1 MDRYHAFAEL
11 IHEYIAECLP
21 LADAVTAAL
30 LDVERRWRAG
40 DRDAREL
47 ASLKGRLHTLKGNS
61 AMMGL
66 RPMQAVAHALEDL
79 CARLLADPNACT
91 DDAAALLVE
100 GGGLLSDLIR
110 AARESDDSTA
120 ADVYVARVRAGG
132 ERPAHGDTPL
142 AADPPPPPLRLD
154 RRRSERRVGDA
165 AATIRVDFR
174 QLDTLLEIFG
184 EAMIEQSGLPDVH
197 RRLRA
202 ILGNCDEL
210 AELDRVIG
218 AVGATMK
225 RLEGALMQTRLL
237 PISTV
242 FGRYARMVR
251 DVARDERKGVR
262 LVTAGGDTLLDKT
275 ILDRLGEPL
284 VHLLTNAV
292 VHGVESEAERR
303 RLGKPAEATLTLRA
317 STVADRA
324 VVIVADDGR
333 GLDTARILEKARAL
347 NLEVRSEAPE
357 DVHQLIFV
365 QGFSTADQVTEL
377 AGRGVGLDAAAAA
390 IHGLGGSIEV
400 RSVPGE
406 GTAFAL
412 SLPLTLAIVRSL
424 IVEVDRER
432 FAVPLSHVAET
443 SRVEPAAIHDVAG
456 RGVLMWR
463 GSAVGVSD
471 GGTILG
477 TAPCKGQRN
486 YCVVLFAGARRRALL
501 VDRLVGHQDVVVKGL
516 DPALG
521 RPQLVS
527 GPTILGAGRV
537 ACILDA
543 AGLVAREA
551 A

>member
-1 MDRYHAFAEL
+1 MDRDHVFAEL
-11 IHEYIAECLP
+11 ISEYIAECLP
-21 LADAVTAAL
+21 LAEGVTGAL
-30 LDVERRWRAG
+30 LDLERRWRMG
-40 DRDAREL
+40 DRDPGEL
-47 ASLKGRLHTLKGNS
+47 ASLKGRLHTIKGNS

-66 RPMQAVAHALEDL
+66 RPMQTVAHALEDL
-79 CARLLADPNACT
+79 CARLAADTGART
-91 DDAAALLVE
+91 DDNAALLVE

-110 AARESDDSTA
+110 AARESDDATA
-120 ADVYVARVRAGG
+120 AEVYVARVRAALDAGG
-132 ERPAHGDTPL
+132 AGAETA
-142 AADPPPPPLRLD
+142 PPPLRLE
-154 RRRSERRVGDA
+154 RRRTERRTGTDA
-165 AATIRVDFR
+165 GGTIRVDFR
-174 QLDTLLEIFG
+174 QLDALLEIFG

-202 ILGNCDEL
+202 ILGHCDEL
-210 AELDRVIG
+210 AELDRIIG
-218 AVGATMK
+218 AVEATMK

-237 PISTV
+237 PIATV
-242 FGRYARMVR
+242 FARYARMVR
-251 DVARDERKGVR
+251 DVAKEERKPVR
-262 LVTAGGDTLLDKT
+262 LVTEGGDTLLDKT

-292 VHGVESEAERR
+292 VHGVEPEAERR
-303 RLGKPAEATLTLRA
+303 RRGKPVEATLTLRA
-317 STVADRA
+317 ATVADRA
-324 VVIVADDGR
+324 VVVVADDGR
-333 GLDTARILEKARAL
+333 GLDTDRIRARA
-347 NLEVRSEAPE
+347 ESFGMDVRGASDA
-357 DVHQLIFV
+357 DVHQLIFL
-365 QGFSTADQVTEL
+365 QGLSTADQVTEL

-390 IHGLGGSIEV
+390 IHGLGGSIEA

-406 GTAFAL
+406 GTAFVL

-443 SRVEPAAIHDVAG
+443 SRVEPDAVHEVAG
-456 RGVLMWR
+456 RGMLMWR
-463 GSAVGVSD
+463 GSAVGVAD
-471 GGTILG
+471 GGALLG
-477 TAPCKGQRN
+477 TASGTRPAARD

-527 GPTILGAGRV
+527 GTTILGDGRV

>member
-1 MDRYHAFAEL
+1 MDRDHVFAEL
-11 IHEYIAECLP
+11 IAEYIAECLP
-21 LADAVTAAL
+21 LAEGVTGAL
-30 LDVERRWRAG
+30 IELERRWRAG
-40 DRDAREL
+40 DRDAGEL
-47 ASLKGRLHTLKGNS
+47 VALKGRLHTVKGNS

-79 CARLLADPNACT
+79 CARLAT
-91 DDAAALLVE
+91 DAAARSDDHAALLVE
-100 GGGLLSDLIR
+100 GGALLTDLIR
-110 AARESDDSTA
+110 VARESDDATA
-120 ADVYVARVRAGG
+120 ADVYVARVRGALDAAT
-132 ERPAHGDTPL
+132 PATEP
-142 AADPPPPPLRLD
+142 APSPLRLE
-154 RRRSERRVGDA
+154 RRRAERRNGSDA
-165 AATIRVDFR
+165 GGTIRVDFR
-174 QLDTLLEIFG
+174 QLDALLEIFG

-202 ILGNCDEL
+202 ILGHCDEL

-218 AVGATMK
+218 AVAATMK

-251 DVARDERKGVR
+251 DVAREERKPIR
-262 LVTAGGDTLLDKT
+262 LVTEGGDTLLDKT

-284 VHLLTNAV
+284 VHLLSNAV
-292 VHGVESEAERR
+292 VHGVEPEAERR

-317 STVADRA
+317 ATVADRA
-324 VVIVADDGR
+324 VVVVADDGR
-333 GLDTARILEKARAL
+333 GLDTDRIRAKA
-347 NLEVRSEAPE
+347 EAFGME
-357 DVHQLIFV
+357 LHAAGDAEVHQLIFL
-365 QGFSTADQVTEL
+365 QGLSTVDQVTEL

-406 GTAFAL
+406 GTAFVL

-443 SRVEPAAIHDVAG
+443 SRVEPAAVHDIAG

-463 GSAVGVSD
+463 GTAVGVAD
-471 GGTILG
+471 GGVLLG
-477 TAPCKGQRN
+477 TGRASARD

-501 VDRLVGHQDVVVKGL
+501 VDRLVGHQDVVVKSL

-521 RPQLVS
+521 RPHLVS
-527 GPTILGAGRV
+527 GTTILGDGRV

>member
-1 MDRYHAFAEL
+1 MDRDHAFAEL
-11 IHEYIAECLP
+11 MHEYIAECLP
-21 LADAVTAAL
+21 LAEGVAEAL
-30 LDVERRWRAG
+30 LAVERQWRAG
-40 DRDAREL
+40 DRDAGDL
-47 ASLKGRLHTLKGNS
+47 GALKGRLHTVKGNS

-66 RPMQAVAHALEDL
+66 RPMQMVAHALEDL
-79 CARLLADPNACT
+79 CARLLADPSARSEE
-91 DDAAALLVE
+91 AAALLVE
-100 GGGLLSDLIR
+100 GGGLLADLIR
-110 AARESDDSTA
+110 GALESDGAAA
-120 ADVYVARVRAGG
+120 ADAFVAHIRSRAQAQ
-132 ERPAHGDTPL
+132 PAEAP
-142 AADPPPPPLRLD
+142 APAPLRLERRRTD
-154 RRRSERRVGDA
+154 RRAGTDA
-165 AATIRVDFR
+165 GGTIRVDFR

-184 EAMIEQSGLPDVH
+184 EATIEQSGLPDVH

-202 ILGNCDEL
+202 ILGHCDEL

-251 DVARDERKGVR
+251 DVARDERKPIR
-262 LVTAGGDTLLDKT
+262 LVTEGGDTLLDKT

-292 VHGVESEAERR
+292 VHGVEPEAERR
-303 RLGKPAEATLTLRA
+303 RLGKAAEATLTLRA
-317 STVADRA
+317 ATVADRA
-324 VVIVADDGR
+324 VVVVADDGQ
-333 GLDTARILEKARAL
+333 GLDTARILAKAQAQGL
-347 NLEVRSEAPE
+347 DVRSEAAD

-365 QGFSTADQVTEL
+365 QGFSTTERVTEL
-377 AGRGVGLDAAAAA
+377 AGRGVGLDAAATA

-406 GTAFAL
+406 GTAFLL

-424 IVEVDRER
+424 IVEVDCER
-432 FAVPLSHVAET
+432 FAVPLSHVADT
-443 SRVEPAAIHDVAG
+443 SRVEPGALHEIGG
-456 RGVLMWR
+456 RDVLMWR
-463 GSAVGVSD
+463 GSTVGVAD
-471 GGTILG
+471 GGALLG
-477 TAPCKGQRN
+477 TAQSPGKRDS
-486 YCVVLFAGARRRALL
+486 CVVLFAGARRRALL

-516 DPALG
+516 DPSLG

-527 GPTILGAGRV
+527 GTTILGDGRV

-543 AGLVAREA
+543 AGVVAREA

>member
-1 MDRYHAFAEL
+1 MDRDHAFAEL
-11 IHEYIAECLP
+11 MHEYIAECLP
-21 LADAVTAAL
+21 LAEGVAEAL
-30 LDVERRWRAG
+30 LAVERQWRAG
-40 DRDAREL
+40 DRDAGDL
-47 ASLKGRLHTLKGNS
+47 GALKGRLHTLKGNS

-66 RPMQAVAHALEDL
+66 RPMQMVAHALEDL
-79 CARLLADPNACT
+79 CARLLADPSARGEE
-91 DDAAALLVE
+91 AAALLVE
-100 GGGLLSDLIR
+100 GGGLLADLIR
-110 AARESDDSTA
+110 GALESDGAAA
-120 ADVYVARVRAGG
+120 ADTYVAHVRSSA
-132 ERPAHGDTPL
+132 PAQP
-142 AADPPPPPLRLD
+142 AEAPAPAPLRLERRRTD
-154 RRRSERRVGDA
+154 RRAGTDA
-165 AATIRVDFR
+165 GGTIRVDFR

-202 ILGNCDEL
+202 ILGHCDEL

-218 AVGATMK
+218 TVGATMK

-251 DVARDERKGVR
+251 DVARDERKLIR
-262 LVTAGGDTLLDKT
+262 LVTEGGDTLLDKT

-292 VHGVESEAERR
+292 VHGVEPEAERR
-303 RLGKPAEATLTLRA
+303 RVGKPAEATLTLRA
-317 STVADRA
+317 ATVADRA
-324 VVIVADDGR
+324 VVVVADDGR
-333 GLDTARILEKARAL
+333 GLDTARILAKGQAQGL
-347 NLEVRSEAPE
+347 DLRSESAD

-365 QGFSTADQVTEL
+365 QGFSTAERVTEL

-390 IHGLGGSIEV
+390 IHALGGSIEV
-400 RSVPGE
+400 KSAPGE
-406 GTAFAL
+406 GTAFVL

-424 IVEVDRER
+424 IVEVDCER

-443 SRVEPAAIHDVAG
+443 SRVEPGAVHEIGG

-463 GSAVGVSD
+463 GSTVGVAD
-471 GGTILG
+471 GGALLG
-477 TAPCKGQRN
+477 TAQRPGARA

-527 GPTILGAGRV
+527 GTTILGDGRV

-543 AGLVAREA
+543 AGVVAREA

>member
-1 MDRYHAFAEL
+1 MDRDHAFAEL
-11 IHEYIAECLP
+11 MHEYIAECLP
-21 LADAVTAAL
+21 LAEGVAEAL
-30 LDVERRWRAG
+30 LAVERQWRAG
-40 DRDAREL
+40 DRDAGDL
-47 ASLKGRLHTLKGNS
+47 GALKGRLHTVKGNS

-66 RPMQAVAHALEDL
+66 RPMQMVAHALEDL
-79 CARLLADPNACT
+79 CARLLADPSARSEE
-91 DDAAALLVE
+91 AAALLVE
-100 GGGLLSDLIR
+100 GGGLLADLIR
-110 AARESDDSTA
+110 GALESDGAAA
-120 ADVYVARVRAGG
+120 ADAFVAHIRSRAQAQ
-132 ERPAHGDTPL
+132 PAEAP
-142 AADPPPPPLRLD
+142 APAPLRLERRRTD
-154 RRRSERRVGDA
+154 RRAGTDA
-165 AATIRVDFR
+165 GGTIRVDFR

-184 EAMIEQSGLPDVH
+184 EATIEQSGLPDVH

-202 ILGNCDEL
+202 ILGHCDEL

-251 DVARDERKGVR
+251 DVARDERKPIR
-262 LVTAGGDTLLDKT
+262 LVTEGGDTLLDKT

-292 VHGVESEAERR
+292 VHGVEPEAERR
-303 RLGKPAEATLTLRA
+303 RLGKAAEATLTLRA
-317 STVADRA
+317 ATVADRA
-324 VVIVADDGR
+324 VVVVADDGQ
-333 GLDTARILEKARAL
+333 GLDTARILAKAQAQGL
-347 NLEVRSEAPE
+347 DVRSEAAD

-365 QGFSTADQVTEL
+365 QGFSTTERVTEL
-377 AGRGVGLDAAAAA
+377 AGRGVGLDAAATA

-406 GTAFAL
+406 GTAFLL

-424 IVEVDRER
+424 IVEVDCER
-432 FAVPLSHVAET
+432 FAVPLSHVADT
-443 SRVEPAAIHDVAG
+443 SRVEPGALHEIGG
-456 RGVLMWR
+456 RDVLMWR
-463 GSAVGVSD
+463 GSTVGVAD
-471 GGTILG
+471 GGALLG
-477 TAPCKGQRN
+477 TAQSPGKRD

-516 DPALG
+516 DPSLG

-527 GPTILGAGRV
+527 GTTILGDGRV

-543 AGLVAREA
+543 AGVVAREA

>member
-1 MDRYHAFAEL
+1 MDRDHAFAEL
-11 IHEYIAECLP
+11 VHEYIAECLP
-21 LADAVTAAL
+21 LAEAVTEAL
-30 LDVERRWRAG
+30 LEIERQWREGHRDAG
-40 DRDAREL
+40 DLGA
-47 ASLKGRLHTLKGNS
+47 LKGRLHTLKGNS

-66 RPMQAVAHALEDL
+66 RPMQTVAHALEDL
-79 CARLLADPNACT
+79 CARLVADPAARS
-91 DDAAALLVE
+91 DEAAALLVE

-110 AARESDDSTA
+110 AARESDDGTA
-120 ADVYVARVRAGG
+120 AEVYVARVRA
-132 ERPAHGDTPL
+132 
-142 AADPPPPPLRLD
+142 AADAHAAVAPEPALRLE
-154 RRRSERRVGDA
+154 RRRTERRTGSDA
-165 AATIRVDFR
+165 AGTIRVDFR

-202 ILGNCDEL
+202 ILGQCDEL

-218 AVGATMK
+218 SVGATMK
-225 RLEGALMQTRLL
+225 RLESALMETRLL

-251 DVARDERKGVR
+251 DVARDQRKPVR
-262 LVTAGGDTLLDKT
+262 MVTEGGDTLLDKT

-292 VHGVESEAERR
+292 VHGLEPEADRR
-303 RLGKPAEATLTLRA
+303 RLGKPPEGTLTLRA

-333 GLDTARILEKARAL
+333 GLDTTRIQMKAHAL
-347 NLEVRSEAPE
+347 GMEVRS
-357 DVHQLIFV
+357 DVPDDLHQLIFV
-365 QGFSTADQVTEL
+365 PGFSTADQVTEL

-390 IHGLGGSIEV
+390 IHAIGGSIEV
-400 RSVPGE
+400 RSVAGE
-406 GTAFAL
+406 GTAFVL

-443 SRVEPAAIHDVAG
+443 SRVQTAALHQVGG

-463 GSAVGVSD
+463 GSAVSVAD
-471 GGTILG
+471 GGALLG
-477 TAPCKGQRN
+477 TAQRPGARD
-486 YCVVLFAGARRRALL
+486 YCVVLFAGARQRALL
-501 VDRLVGHQDVVVKGL
+501 VDRLIGHQDVVVKGL

-521 RPQLVS
+521 RPHLVS
-527 GPTILGAGRV
+527 GTTILGDGRV

-543 AGLVAREA
+543 AGVVAREA

>member
-1 MDRYHAFAEL
+1 MDRDHAFAEL

-21 LADAVTAAL
+21 LAEGVTEAL
-30 LDVERRWRAG
+30 LEIERQWRDG
-40 DRDAREL
+40 HRDAGEL
-47 ASLKGRLHTLKGNS
+47 GALKGRLHTLKGNS

-79 CARLLADPNACT
+79 CARLVADPVARS
-91 DDAAALLVE
+91 DEAAALLIE

-110 AARESDDSTA
+110 AARESDDGTA
-120 ADVYVARVRAGG
+120 AEVYVARVRA
-132 ERPAHGDTPL
+132 
-142 AADPPPPPLRLD
+142 AADAHPASPEPALRLE
-154 RRRSERRVGDA
+154 RRRTERRTPSDA
-165 AATIRVDFR
+165 GGTIRVDFR

-202 ILGNCDEL
+202 ILGQCDEL
-210 AELDRVIG
+210 AEFDRVIG
-218 AVGATMK
+218 SVSATMK

-251 DVARDERKGVR
+251 DVARDQRKPVR
-262 LVTAGGDTLLDKT
+262 MVTEGGDTLLDKT

-292 VHGVESEAERR
+292 VHGLEPEADRR
-303 RLGKPAEATLTLRA
+303 RLGKPAEGTLTLRA

-333 GLDTARILEKARAL
+333 GLDTARIHTKAHAL
-347 NLEVRSEAPE
+347 GMDVRSDAP
-357 DVHQLIFV
+357 DDLHQLIFV
-365 QGFSTADQVTEL
+365 PGFSTADQVTEL

-390 IHGLGGSIEV
+390 IHALGGSIEV
-400 RSVPGE
+400 RSVAGE
-406 GTAFAL
+406 GTAFVL

-424 IVEVDRER
+424 IVEVDNER

-443 SRVEPAAIHDVAG
+443 SRVRTAAMHEVGG

-463 GSAVGVSD
+463 GSAVSVAD
-471 GGTILG
+471 GGTLLG
-477 TAPCKGQRN
+477 TTARPGPRD
-486 YCVVLFAGARRRALL
+486 YCVVLFAGARQRGLL
-501 VDRLVGHQDVVVKGL
+501 VDRLIGHQDVVVKGL

-521 RPQLVS
+521 RPHLVS
-527 GPTILGAGRV
+527 GTTILGDGRV

-543 AGLVAREA
+543 AGVVAREA

>member
-1 MDRYHAFAEL
+1 L
-11 IHEYIAECLP
+11 VT
-21 LADAVTAAL
+21 DA
-30 LDVERRWRAG
+30 G
-40 DRDAREL
+40 AR
-47 ASLKGRLHTLKGNS
+47 
-61 AMMGL
+61 
-66 RPMQAVAHALEDL
+66 
-79 CARLLADPNACT
+79 T
-91 DDAAALLVE
+91 DEHAALLVE

-110 AARESDDSTA
+110 AARESDDATA
-120 ADVYVARVRAGG
+120 AEVYVARVRAALDAGSAG
-132 ERPAHGDTPL
+132 AE
-142 AADPPPPPLRLD
+142 PPPLRLE
-154 RRRSERRVGDA
+154 RRRTERRTGTDA
-165 AATIRVDFR
+165 GGTIRVDFR

-202 ILGNCDEL
+202 ILGHCDEL
-210 AELDRVIG
+210 AELDRIVG
-218 AVGATMK
+218 AVEATMK

-242 FGRYARMVR
+242 FARYARMVR
-251 DVARDERKGVR
+251 DVAREERKPVR
-262 LVTAGGDTLLDKT
+262 MVTEGGDTLLDKT

-292 VHGVESEAERR
+292 AHGVEPEAERR
-303 RLGKPAEATLTLRA
+303 RRGKPLEATLTLRA
-317 STVADRA
+317 ATVADRA
-324 VVIVADDGR
+324 VVVVADDGR
-333 GLDTARILEKARAL
+333 GLNTDRIRARA
-347 NLEVRSEAPE
+347 ESFGMDVRGASDA
-357 DVHQLIFV
+357 DVHQLVFL
-365 QGFSTADQVTEL
+365 QGLSTADQVTEL

-390 IHGLGGSIEV
+390 IHGLGGSIEA
-400 RSVPGE
+400 RSVAGE
-406 GTAFAL
+406 GTAFVL

-443 SRVEPAAIHDVAG
+443 SRVEPEALHEIAG
-456 RGVLMWR
+456 RGMLMWR
-463 GSAVGVSD
+463 GSAVNVAD
-471 GGTILG
+471 GGTLLG
-477 TAPCKGQRN
+477 TGTRPAARD

-527 GPTILGAGRV
+527 GTTILGDGRV

>member
-1 MDRYHAFAEL
+1 MDRDNVFAEL
-11 IHEYIAECLP
+11 VGEYIAECLP
-21 LADAVTAAL
+21 LAEGVTGAL
-30 LDVERRWRAG
+30 LELERCWRSG
-40 DRDAREL
+40 DRDPGEL
-47 ASLKGRLHTLKGNS
+47 SSLKGRLHTIKGNS

-79 CARLLADPNACT
+79 CARLVT
-91 DDAAALLVE
+91 DAEARTDEHAALLVE

-110 AARESDDSTA
+110 AARESDDATA
-120 ADVYVARVRAGG
+120 AEVYVARVRAALDAGSAG
-132 ERPAHGDTPL
+132 AE
-142 AADPPPPPLRLD
+142 PPPLRLE
-154 RRRSERRVGDA
+154 RRRTERRTGTDA
-165 AATIRVDFR
+165 GGTIRVDFR

-202 ILGNCDEL
+202 ILGHCDEL
-210 AELDRVIG
+210 AELDRIVG
-218 AVGATMK
+218 AVEATMK

-242 FGRYARMVR
+242 FARYARMVR
-251 DVARDERKGVR
+251 DVAREERKPVR
-262 LVTAGGDTLLDKT
+262 LVTEGGDTLLDKT

-292 VHGVESEAERR
+292 AHGVEPEAERR
-303 RLGKPAEATLTLRA
+303 RRGKPLEATLTLRA
-317 STVADRA
+317 ATVADRA
-324 VVIVADDGR
+324 VVVVADDGR
-333 GLDTARILEKARAL
+333 GLDTDRIRARA
-347 NLEVRSEAPE
+347 ESFGMDVRGASDA
-357 DVHQLIFV
+357 DVHQLVFL
-365 QGFSTADQVTEL
+365 QGLSTADQVTEL

-390 IHGLGGSIEV
+390 IHGLGGSIEA
-400 RSVPGE
+400 RSVAGE
-406 GTAFAL
+406 GTAFVL

-443 SRVEPAAIHDVAG
+443 SRVEPEALHEIAG
-456 RGVLMWR
+456 RGMLMWR
-463 GSAVGVSD
+463 GSAVNVAD
-471 GGTILG
+471 GGTLLG
-477 TAPCKGQRN
+477 TGTRPAARD

-527 GPTILGAGRV
+527 GTTILGDGRV

>member
-1 MDRYHAFAEL
+1 MDRDHAFAEL
-11 IHEYIAECLP
+11 IHEYIGECLP
-21 LADAVTAAL
+21 LAEGVTEAL
-30 LDVERRWRAG
+30 LEVERQWRGGSREAG
-40 DRDAREL
+40 DLGA
-47 ASLKGRLHTLKGNS
+47 LKGRLHTLKGNS

-66 RPMQAVAHALEDL
+66 RPMQTVAHALEDL
-79 CARLLADPNACT
+79 CAHLIADP
-91 DDAAALLVE
+91 AARNEEAAGLLVE

-110 AARESDDSTA
+110 AARESDDATA
-120 ADVYVARVRAGG
+120 AEVYVARVRAVVESQSGSHG
-132 ERPAHGDTPL
+132 SPPA
-142 AADPPPPPLRLD
+142 PPLRLERRRTD
-154 RRRSERRVGDA
+154 RRTGSEA
-165 AATIRVDFR
+165 AGTIRVDFR

-218 AVGATMK
+218 AAGATMK

-242 FGRYARMVR
+242 FARYARMVR
-251 DVARDERKGVR
+251 DVARDERKPIR
-262 LVTAGGDTLLDKT
+262 LVTEGGDTLLDKT

-292 VHGVESEAERR
+292 VHGVEPEAERR
-303 RLGKPAEATLTLRA
+303 RLGKPPEATLTLRA
-317 STVADRA
+317 STIADRA

-333 GLDTARILEKARAL
+333 GLDTARIHAKAQAL
-347 NLEVRSEAPE
+347 GLDVRSDAPD

-365 QGFSTADQVTEL
+365 PGFSTADQVTEL
-377 AGRGVGLDAAAAA
+377 AGRGVGLDVATMA

-400 RSVPGE
+400 RSAPGE
-406 GTAFAL
+406 GTAFVL

-443 SRVEPAAIHDVAG
+443 SRMEPAALHEVGG

-463 GSAVGVSD
+463 GSAVGVAD
-471 GGTILG
+471 GGALLG
-477 TAPCKGQRN
+477 TAAGAGHRE

-527 GPTILGAGRV
+527 GTTILGDGRV

-543 AGLVAREA
+543 AGVVAREA

>member
-1 MDRYHAFAEL
+1 MDRDHVFAEL
-11 IHEYIAECLP
+11 LAEYIAECLP
-21 LADAVTAAL
+21 LAEGVTGAL
-30 LDVERRWRAG
+30 IELERRWRAG
-40 DRDAREL
+40 DRDAGEL
-47 ASLKGRLHTLKGNS
+47 AALKGRLHTLKGNS

-66 RPMQAVAHALEDL
+66 RPMQGVAHALEDL
-79 CARLLADPNACT
+79 CARVAADANARSDEHAT
-91 DDAAALLVE
+91 LLVE
-100 GGGLLSDLIR
+100 GAGLLTDLIR
-110 AARESDDSTA
+110 VARESDDATA
-120 ADVYVARVRAGG
+120 TDVYVARVRAALDA
-132 ERPAHGDTPL
+132 EAAPAEP
-142 AADPPPPPLRLD
+142 AAAPLRLE
-154 RRRSERRVGDA
+154 RRRAERRTIADPGG
-165 AATIRVDFR
+165 TIRVDFR

-202 ILGNCDEL
+202 ILGHCDEL

-218 AVGATMK
+218 AVAATMK

-251 DVARDERKGVR
+251 DVAREERKPVR
-262 LVTAGGDTLLDKT
+262 LVTEGGDTLLDKT

-284 VHLLTNAV
+284 VHLLSNAV

-317 STVADRA
+317 ATVADRA
-324 VVIVADDGR
+324 VVVVADDGR
-333 GLDTARILEKARAL
+333 GLDTDRIRAKAEAL
-347 NLEVRSEAPE
+347 GMDLHAATAA
-357 DVHQLIFV
+357 DLHQLIFL
-365 QGFSTADQVTEL
+365 QGLSTVDQVTEL

-400 RSVPGE
+400 RSAPGE
-406 GTAFAL
+406 GTAFVL

-443 SRVEPAAIHDVAG
+443 SRIEPAAVHDVAG

-463 GSAVGVSD
+463 GSAVGVAD
-471 GGTILG
+471 GGALLG
-477 TAPCKGQRN
+477 TGGGGSPRD

-501 VDRLVGHQDVVVKGL
+501 VDRLVGHQDVVVKSL

-521 RPQLVS
+521 RPHLVS
-527 GPTILGAGRV
+527 GTTILGDGRV

>member
-1 MDRYHAFAEL
+1 MDRDHAFAEL

-21 LADAVTAAL
+21 LAEGVAEAL
-30 LDVERRWRAG
+30 LGVERNWREGERDAG
-40 DRDAREL
+40 DL
-47 ASLKGRLHTLKGNS
+47 AALKGRLHTLKGNS

-66 RPMQAVAHALEDL
+66 RPMQMVAHALEDL
-79 CARLLADPNACT
+79 CARLIAEPSARGEES
-91 DDAAALLVE
+91 AALLVE
-100 GGGLLSDLIR
+100 GAGLLADLIR
-110 AARESDDSTA
+110 AAAESDDATA
-120 ADVYVARVRAGG
+120 AEVYVARVRSGV
-132 ERPAHGDTPL
+132 ESKPAD
-142 AADPPPPPLRLD
+142 APPAPPLRLE
-154 RRRSERRVGDA
+154 RRRAERRMAADA
-165 AATIRVDFR
+165 AGTIRVDFR

-184 EAMIEQSGLPDVH
+184 EATIEQSGLPDVH

-202 ILGNCDEL
+202 ILGNCEEL
-210 AELDRVIG
+210 AELDRVIT

-237 PISTV
+237 PISAV

-251 DVARDERKGVR
+251 DVAREERKPVR
-262 LVTAGGDTLLDKT
+262 LVTEGGDTLLDKT

-292 VHGVESEAERR
+292 VHGVEPEAERR
-303 RLGKPAEATLTLRA
+303 RVGKPVEATLTLRA
-317 STVADRA
+317 ATVADR
-324 VVIVADDGR
+324 VVVVVADDGR
-333 GLDTARILEKARAL
+333 GLDTARILAKAKAHG
-347 NLEVRSEAPE
+347 LEVRSESAD

-365 QGFSTADQVTEL
+365 QGFSTADHVSEL

-400 RSVPGE
+400 RSAPGE
-406 GTAFAL
+406 GTAFVL

-443 SRVEPAAIHDVAG
+443 SRVEPETMHEVGG

-463 GSAVGVSD
+463 GSAVGVAD
-471 GGTILG
+471 GGALLG
-477 TAPCKGQRN
+477 TAMRPAKRD

-527 GPTILGAGRV
+527 GTTILGDGRV

-543 AGLVAREA
+543 AGVVAREA

>member
-1 MDRYHAFAEL
+1 MDRDHAFAEL
-11 IHEYIAECLP
+11 VHEYIVECLP
-21 LADAVTAAL
+21 LAEGVAESL
-30 LDVERRWRAG
+30 LGVERKWREGERDAG
-40 DRDAREL
+40 DL
-47 ASLKGRLHTLKGNS
+47 AALKGRLHTLKGNS

-66 RPMQAVAHALEDL
+66 RPMQMVAHALEDL
-79 CARLLADPNACT
+79 CARLIAEPSARGEES
-91 DDAAALLVE
+91 AALLVE
-100 GGGLLSDLIR
+100 GAGLLADLIR
-110 AARESDDSTA
+110 AAAESDDATA
-120 ADVYVARVRAGG
+120 AEVYVARVRSGA
-132 ERPAHGDTPL
+132 ESEPAD
-142 AADPPPPPLRLD
+142 APPAPPLRLE
-154 RRRSERRVGDA
+154 RRRSDRRTGTDA
-165 AATIRVDFR
+165 AGTIRVDSR

-184 EAMIEQSGLPDVH
+184 EATIEQSGLPDVH

-202 ILGNCDEL
+202 ILGNCEEVT
-210 AELDRVIG
+210 ELDRVIT
-218 AVGATMK
+218 AVGATME

-251 DVARDERKGVR
+251 DVAREERKPVR
-262 LVTAGGDTLLDKT
+262 LVTEGGGTLLDKT

-292 VHGVESEAERR
+292 VHGVEPEAERR
-303 RLGKPAEATLTLRA
+303 RLGKPVEATLTLRA
-317 STVADRA
+317 ATVADRA
-324 VVIVADDGR
+324 VVVVADDGL
-333 GLDTARILEKARAL
+333 GLDTARILDKARAL
-347 NLEVRSEAPE
+347 GLEVRSESIA

-365 QGFSTADQVTEL
+365 EGFSTVDRVTEL

-390 IHGLGGSIEV
+390 IHDLGGSIEV
-400 RSVPGE
+400 RSAPGE
-406 GTAFAL
+406 GTAFLL

-443 SRVEPAAIHDVAG
+443 SRVEPEAMHEVGG

-463 GSAVGVSD
+463 GSAVGVAD
-471 GGTILG
+471 GGMLLG
-477 TAPCKGQRN
+477 TAMRPANRD

-527 GPTILGAGRV
+527 GTTILGDGRV
-537 ACILDA
+537 ACILDP
-543 AGLVAREA
+543 AGVVAREA

>member
-1 MDRYHAFAEL
+1 MDRDNVFAEL
-11 IHEYIAECLP
+11 IGEYIAECLP
-21 LADAVTAAL
+21 LAEGVTGAL
-30 LDVERRWRAG
+30 LDLERCWRSG
-40 DRDAREL
+40 DRDAGEL
-47 ASLKGRLHTLKGNS
+47 TSLKGRLHTIKGNS

-79 CARLLADPNACT
+79 CGRLITDTGART
-91 DDAAALLVE
+91 DDHAALLVE

-110 AARESDDSTA
+110 AARESDDATA
-120 ADVYVARVRAGG
+120 AEVYVARVRAALDAGG
-132 ERPAHGDTPL
+132 ASAE
-142 AADPPPPPLRLD
+142 PPPLRLE
-154 RRRSERRVGDA
+154 RRRTERRTGTDTGG
-165 AATIRVDFR
+165 TIRVDFR

-202 ILGNCDEL
+202 ILGHCDEL
-210 AELDRVIG
+210 AELDRIIG
-218 AVGATMK
+218 AVEATMK

-242 FGRYARMVR
+242 FARYARMVR
-251 DVARDERKGVR
+251 DVAKEERKPVR
-262 LVTAGGDTLLDKT
+262 LVTEGGETLLDKT

-292 VHGVESEAERR
+292 VHGVEPEAERR
-303 RLGKPAEATLTLRA
+303 RRGKPLEATLTLRA
-317 STVADRA
+317 ATVADRA
-324 VVIVADDGR
+324 VVVVADDGR
-333 GLDTARILEKARAL
+333 GLDTDRIRVRA
-347 NLEVRSEAPE
+347 ESFGMDVRGASDA
-357 DVHQLIFV
+357 DVHQLVFL
-365 QGFSTADQVTEL
+365 QGLSTADQVTEL

-390 IHGLGGSIEV
+390 IHGLGGSIEA
-400 RSVPGE
+400 RSVAGE
-406 GTAFAL
+406 GTAFVL

-424 IVEVDRER
+424 IVEVDHER

-443 SRVEPAAIHDVAG
+443 SRVEPEAVHEIAG
-456 RGVLMWR
+456 RGMLMWR
-463 GSAVGVSD
+463 GSAVNVAD
-471 GGTILG
+471 GGTLLG
-477 TAPCKGQRN
+477 TGTRPAARD

-527 GPTILGAGRV
+527 GTTILGDGRV

>member
-1 MDRYHAFAEL
+1 MERDHAFAEL

-21 LADAVTAAL
+21 LAEGVTEAL
-30 LDVERRWRAG
+30 LVVEQQWRAG
-40 DRDAREL
+40 DREVGDL
-47 ASLKGRLHTLKGNS
+47 AALKGRLHTLKGNS

-66 RPMQAVAHALEDL
+66 RPMQTVAHALEDL
-79 CARLLADPNACT
+79 CARLIADPAART
-91 DDAAALLVE
+91 EESAALLVE
-100 GGGLLSDLIR
+100 GGGLLADLIR
-110 AARESDDSTA
+110 AALETDDATA
-120 ADVYVARVRAGG
+120 AEVYVARVRSGVDD
-132 ERPAHGDTPL
+132 RPAQ
-142 AADPPPPPLRLD
+142 APPAEAPPLRLERRRAD
-154 RRRSERRVGDA
+154 RRTGSDA
-165 AATIRVDFR
+165 GGTIRLDFR
-174 QLDTLLEIFG
+174 QLDAVLEIFG

-202 ILGNCDEL
+202 ILGNCEEL
-210 AELDRVIG
+210 AELDRAVG
-218 AVGATMK
+218 ALGATMK

-251 DVARDERKGVR
+251 DVARDERKPIR
-262 LVTAGGDTLLDKT
+262 LVTEGGDTLLDKT

-292 VHGVESEAERR
+292 VHGVEPEAERR
-303 RLGKPAEATLTLRA
+303 RAGKPAEATLTLRA
-317 STVADRA
+317 ATVADRA
-324 VVIVADDGR
+324 VVVVADDGR
-333 GLDTARILEKARAL
+333 GLDKARILARAKGL
-347 NLEVRSEAPE
+347 DLAVRSDAA
-357 DVHQLIFV
+357 DDINQLIFV
-365 QGFSTADQVTEL
+365 QGLSTVEHVTEL
-377 AGRGVGLDAAAAA
+377 AGRGVGLTAAAAA
-390 IHGLGGSIEV
+390 IHALGGSIEV
-400 RSVPGE
+400 RSVPGQ
-406 GTAFAL
+406 GTAFVL

-424 IVEVDRER
+424 IVEVDHER

-443 SRVEPAAIHDVAG
+443 SRTDPAALHEVGG

-463 GSAVGVSD
+463 GAAVGVAD
-471 GGTILG
+471 GGAVLG
-477 TAPCKGQRN
+477 TATRPAARG

-527 GPTILGAGRV
+527 GTTILGDGRV

-543 AGLVAREA
+543 ASLVAREA